1 MIFSELES
9 GHSLEGHPI
18 PVFKTDIKAPKYLY
32 LIGGVHGDEVEG
44 VYVLKELFSW
54 LKLEHSLKDLP
65 MIVIPILNVDGYANQ
80 TRVNAHSVDL
90 NRNLPTKDWSPV
102 HTQAKYNPGP
112 KALSEPENQFLV
124 KLMDKYKPGLIISFH
139 TWKPILNYNGECR
152 DVAEYLALFNKYETA
167 SDIGYPTPGS
177 LGTFAVEKYSSP
189 VLTFECP
196 ELKKHRE
203 SLKEIWKENE
213 EGLKRFFSTE
223 MVWQKLGM
231 KQ

>member
-1 MIFSELES
+1 MIFSELDSGES
-9 GHSLEGHPI
+9 VEGHPI

-44 VYVLKELFSW
+44 VYVLKELFQW
-54 LKLEHSLKDLP
+54 LKLEHSLKDVP
-65 MIVIPILNVDGYANQ
+65 MIVIPILNVDGYKNQ

-90 NRNLPTKDWSPV
+90 NRNLPTKDWSGV
-102 HTQAKYNPGP
+102 FKEARYNPGA

-124 KLMDKYKPGLIISFH
+124 KLMDKYKPGFILSFH
-139 TWKPILNYNGECR
+139 TWKPILNYNGDCK
-152 DVAEYLALFNKYETA
+152 DVAEYLHGFNNYEMA

-177 LGTFAVEKYSSP
+177 LGTFAVEKYQSP

-196 ELKKHRE
+196 ELKKHRD

-213 EGLKRFFSTE
+213 EGLKGFFQTDLIKK
-223 MVWQKLGM
+223 KLS
-231 KQ
+231 

>member
-9 GHSLEGHPI
+9 GQSVEGHPI
-18 PVFKTDIKAPKYLY
+18 PVFKTEIKAPKYLY

-44 VYVLKELFSW
+44 VYVLKELFQW
-54 LKLEHSLKDLP
+54 LKNEHTLKDLP
-65 MIVIPILNVDGYANQ
+65 MIVIPILNVDGYRAQ
-80 TRVNAHSVDL
+80 SRTNAHSVDL
-90 NRNLPTKDWSPV
+90 NRNLPTKDWTSVAREPR
-102 HTQAKYNPGP
+102 YNPGA

-124 KLMDKYKPGLIISFH
+124 KLMDKYKPGLILSFH
-139 TWKPILNYNGECR
+139 TWKPILNYNGSCQ

-177 LGTFAVEKYSSP
+177 LGSYAVEKYNSP

-203 SLKEIWKENE
+203 TLKEIWTENE
-213 EGLKRFFSTE
+213 KGLKGFFQTE
-223 MVWQKLGM
+223 LIREKL
-231 KQ
+231 Q

>member
-9 GHSLEGHPI
+9 GHSHEGYPI

-44 VYVLKELFSW
+44 VYVLRELFQW

-65 MIVIPILNVDGYANQ
+65 MIVIPILNVDGYRTQ

-90 NRNLPTKDWSPV
+90 NRNLPTKDWSGTF
-102 HTQAKYNPGP
+102 TQPKYNPGP
-112 KALSEPENQFLV
+112 KPLSEPENQFLV
-124 KLMDKYKPGLIISFH
+124 KLFDKYKPGFILSFH
-139 TWKPILNYNGECR
+139 TWKPILNYNGECK
-152 DVAEYLALFNKYETA
+152 DVAEFLNKFNNYEMA
-167 SDIGYPTPGS
+167 PDIGYPTPGS
-177 LGTFAVEKYSSP
+177 LGTFAVEKYKAP

-196 ELKKHRE
+196 ELKRHRA

-213 EGLKRFFSTE
+213 EGLKSFFQDE
-223 MVWQKLGM
+223 LIWKKL
-231 KQ
+231 K